1 MPKRD
6 VRLVPSRHVRVTE
19 HAVSP
24 DAPYTVHDLARF
36 YNLPQK
42 LDGSGQ
48 KIGILLPG
56 GGFSPADLQT
66 YFGTL
71 KLPEPRCTI
80 VEVGDAKNQP
90 ASQED
95 LRRFLLSIGAG
106 YEGKP
111 RAAYR
116 APHGARHAFPP
127 DMQPGSALFD
137 QVTWT
142 YEATCDVEIAG
153 GIAPGAELR
162 VYVCANT
169 GEGILQALERAARD
183 GVVAINGS
191 WGWSEHSDL
200 GRQYVDDVNRA
211 LKKAAQSGITCCFAS
226 GDSGSRPGFQ
236 SGDDR
241 LAVYFPASSPYAL
254 ACGGTQITRASQ
266 HAEGVVQ
273 AVWNEA
279 DFTFDGASGGGFST
293 LNARPEW
300 QAGPDFAPYP
310 KHGRAVPDVAGDAA
324 GSSGVWLWI
333 AGLNTVSFG
342 TSAASPFWTGL
353 IARLSQALA
362 TRRFL
367 VPLLY
372 EPDVRRTFSDVVSGS
387 NAKAELGPEYVAR
400 SGWDPCTGLGTPD
413 GEALLA
419 ALARTRKT
427 SHGAEPP
434 REGEQPMGKREIV
447 KDDLLIATEDG
458 KIYYVPEKDW
468 KKATVSTE
476 EAGWLKDEL
485 LSRGVTLAAIPESA
499 AKESSAATAHG
510 SAASA
515 SHASAH
521 AAHKPDPDAG
531 GTGGALIA
539 CYLVNLSGLRQSNP
553 FEKK

>member
-19 HAVSP
+19 HSVSP

-36 YNLPQK
+36 YNLPPK

-56 GGFSPADLQT
+56 GGFSPDDLQT

-71 KLPEPRCTI
+71 KLPEPRCNV
-80 VEVGDAKNQP
+80 VEVGSAKNRP
-90 ASQED
+90 ARPED

-111 RAAYR
+111 RAAYH
-116 APHGARHAFPP
+116 APRGARHAFPD

-153 GIAPGAELR
+153 GTAPGAELQ
-162 VYVCANT
+162 VYVCENT

-200 GRQYVDDVNRA
+200 GRQYVNDVNQA
-211 LKKAAQSGITCCFAS
+211 LKKAADSGITCCFAS

-236 SGDDR
+236 TGDDR

-254 ACGGTQITRASQ
+254 ACGGTHITRVSQ
-266 HAEGVVQ
+266 HGEGVVQ

-342 TSAASPFWTGL
+342 TSAASPFWAGL
-353 IARLSQALA
+353 IARLSQGLRA
-362 TRRFL
+362 RRFL

-372 EPDVRRTFSDVVSGS
+372 TPSVRRTFSDVVAGS
-387 NAKAELGPEYVAR
+387 NAKPGLGPEYAAR
-400 SGWDPCTGLGTPD
+400 SGWDPCTGLGTPN

-419 ALARTRKT
+419 ALADAGKASQHAE
-427 SHGAEPP
+427 SHE
-434 REGEQPMGKREIV
+434 EGEQPMAKSQIV

-468 KKATVSTE
+468 KKATVSAD

-499 AKESSAATAHG
+499 AKESSAATAHATHG
-510 SAASA
+510 SAQPT
-515 SHASAH
+515 
-521 AAHKPDPDAG
+521 HKHSSDSG
-531 GTGGALIA
+531 ESGGALIA